1 MNVKLFFRK
10 ATLSANQNQLHIR
23 HWDIF
28 EVFYMNCSIILAL
41 WTFLPEVIHK
51 KISLRCNLK
60 KKSCNL
66 KLLYNFYLY
75 KTITSSKVGS

>member
-1 MNVKLFFRK
+1 MLNFSSEK

-23 HWDIF
+23 HWNIF

-51 KISLRCNLK
+51 KSVCAVIK
-60 KKSCNL
+60 KKSCNHN
-66 KLLYNFYLY
+66 NFYLY
-75 KTITSSKVGS
+75 KTITSSNVGS